1 MKVLGA
7 VLFVI
12 VAAGE
17 TLHAQQSES
26 LDKLAGDFWTWRA
39 RYAPFNGDD
48 VPRME
53 RPGGMRDWSR
63 AKIDNHR
70 SELAEFESRWKKID
84 INGWPVPKQVDYSLI
99 GSALSRVRW
108 ELDINPR
115 WKRDPNFY
123 IEQTLTALV
132 EALTVPAPYDESRS
146 REILTRIENIPSIL
160 RQGAENLDN
169 PPAPFATVSV
179 QNLDGIRERLRKMA
193 TALVRSTTLK
203 QQELN
208 GAIERAAD
216 ALEKFRGQ
224 LQEKLPTLS
233 QQTALALEREL
244 HSLRTGAFGESRLL
258 LARDRDGSAAH
269 LRARRNSRSLFPALS
284 LLETRRP
291 NSPALLRLGRERR
304 DRILRRGNDVAG
316 RFVRRQ
322 PTHARDHL
330 QFHAFARTPRGS
342 GREACTRPFQPRTSR
357 KIFT

>member
-17 TLHAQQSES
+17 TLHAQQTES

-48 VPRME
+48 LPRME

-63 AKIDNHR
+63 ATIDNHR

-132 EALTVPAPYDESRS
+132 EALTIPAPYDETRS
-146 REILTRIENIPSIL
+146 REILTRIDNIPSIL
-160 RQGAENLDN
+160 DQGTQNLQK
-169 PPAPFATVSV
+169 PPAPFARVAM
-179 QNLDGIRERLRKMA
+179 QALQDIRPHLHEMA
-193 TALVRSTTLK
+193 SALAKSTTIKEADLY
-203 QQELN
+203 
-208 GAIERAAD
+208 AATDRAAD
-216 ALEKFRGQ
+216 ALE
-224 LQEKLPTLS
+224 
-233 QQTALALEREL
+233 
-244 HSLRTGAFGESRLL
+244 
-258 LARDRDGSAAH
+258 
-269 LRARRNSRSLFPALS
+269 
-284 LLETRRP
+284 
-291 NSPALLRLGRERR
+291 
-304 DRILRRGNDVAG
+304 
-316 RFVRRQ
+316 
-322 PTHARDHL
+322 
-330 QFHAFARTPRGS
+330 
-342 GREACTRPFQPRTSR
+342 
-357 KIFT
+357 